1 MKYIKHYQCTECGK
15 TYTANTPM
23 NLCEDDGRPVKMVV
37 DVAGIDRDYP
47 SMTWYQPHV
56 KNMWR
61 FGPLLP
67 FDISAHPDNVCT
79 LGEGHTPI
87 IDISQYF
94 TCSELNLQVYL
105 KDEGQSYAGYG
116 ANPTGSF
123 KDRGMSVVATMARY
137 YGLTSLAVPTQGN
150 AGDSLSEYGVA
161 NDLDVVV
168 IMPDDT
174 PMPIMGKVAAYSLR
188 YAGISL
194 ELVKGTIREAGALM
208 KQKYLPKGY
217 FNCATFQEPG
227 WRIEGKKTMG
237 LELAEPWPG
246 IKPQWS
252 LPDAILY
259 PTGGGTGIIGMW
271 KAFDE
276 LEQLGIISSHRP
288 KIIAIQSTVNAPVV
302 SAFQQGLEDTIAT
315 DGGQTIATGINVPG
329 GVGHKAVL
337 RILNE
342 SNGAA
347 ISVNEDKIALHV
359 SALYQKFGI
368 WISPE
373 GAATV
378 AALAEAKSLGL
389 VDTNQNIVC
398 FNTGSAEKYLP
409 NIRELFSPELP

>member
-1 MKYIKHYQCTECGK
+1 MKYIKHYQCTDCGK
-15 TYTANTPM
+15 TYAADTPM

-37 DVAGIDRDYP
+37 DVASIAKDYP
-47 SMTWYQPHV
+47 SMTWYQPQV

-67 FDISAHPDNVCT
+67 FDISTDADNVCT
-79 LGEGHTPI
+79 LGEGHTPVV
-87 IDISQYF
+87 DISHYSA
-94 TCSELNLQVYL
+94 CSELNLQVYL
-105 KDEGQSYAGYG
+105 KDEGQPYAGYG

-137 YGLTSLAVPTQGN
+137 YGLSSLAVPTQGN

-161 NDLDVVV
+161 NDLNVAV

-174 PMPIMGKVAAYSLR
+174 PMPIMGKVAAYSLQHV
-188 YAGISL
+188 GISL
-194 ELVKGTIREAGALM
+194 DLVKGTIREAGALM
-208 KQKYLPKGY
+208 KQKYLPEGY

-237 LELAEPWPG
+237 LELAEPWPD

-259 PTGGGTGIIGMW
+259 PTGGGTGILGMW

-276 LEQLGIISSHRP
+276 LEQLGVIDSHRP

-315 DGGQTIATGINVPG
+315 DGGSTIATGINVPG

-337 RILNE
+337 RILTQ
-342 SNGAA
+342 SGGGA
-347 ISVNEDKIALHV
+347 ISVSEEQIALHV
-359 SALYQKFGI
+359 KGLYQKFGI

-378 AALAEAKSLGL
+378 AALAQAKSLGL
-389 VDTNQNIVC
+389 VGINQNIVC

-409 NIRELFSPELP
+409 NIRELFSPASP

>member
-1 MKYIKHYQCTECGK
+1 
-15 TYTANTPM
+15 M
-23 NLCEDDGRPVKMVV
+23 NLCEDDGRPVKMMVNI
-37 DVAGIDRDYP
+37 AAITRDYP

-67 FDISAHPDNVCT
+67 FDISTDPDSVCS
-79 LGEGHTPI
+79 LGEGYTPI
-87 IDISQYF
+87 IDVSQYLA
-94 TCSELNLQVYL
+94 CSELNLQVYL
-105 KDEGQSYAGYG
+105 KDEGQPYAGYG

-123 KDRGMSVVATMARY
+123 KDRGMSVVVTMARY
-137 YGLTSLAVPTQGN
+137 YGLSSLAVPTQGN

-161 NDLDVVV
+161 NDLDVAV

-174 PMPIMGKVAAYSLR
+174 PMPIMGKVAAYSLKHD
-188 YAGISL
+188 GISL
-194 ELVKGTIREAGALM
+194 DLVKGTIREAGALM
-208 KQKYLPKGY
+208 KQKYLPEGY

-237 LELAEPWPG
+237 LELAEPWPKF
-246 IKPQWS
+246 KPQWS

-259 PTGGGTGIIGMW
+259 PTGGGTGILGMW

-276 LEQLGIISSHRP
+276 LEELGIIGSHRP

-315 DGGQTIATGINVPG
+315 DGGLTIATGINVPG

-337 RILNE
+337 RIIRQ
-342 SNGAA
+342 SNGGA
-347 ISVNEDKIALHV
+347 ISVSEDQIALHV
-359 SALYQKFGI
+359 KGLYQKFGI

-378 AALAEAKSLGL
+378 AALAQAKLLGL
-389 VDTNQNIVC
+389 VDTNQSIVC

>member
-1 MKYIKHYQCTECGK
+1 MKYIKHYQCTECGRTYK
-15 TYTANTPM
+15 TDTPM
-23 NLCEDDGRPVKMVV
+23 NLCEDDGRPVKMMVNI
-37 DVAGIDRDYP
+37 AAITRDYP
-47 SMTWYQPHV
+47 SMTWYQPQV

-67 FDISAHPDNVCT
+67 FDISTDPDSVCS
-79 LGEGHTPI
+79 LGEGYTPI
-87 IDISQYF
+87 IDVSQYL

-105 KDEGQSYAGYG
+105 KDEGQPYAGYG

-123 KDRGMSVVATMARY
+123 KDRGMSVVVTMARY
-137 YGLTSLAVPTQGN
+137 YGLSSLAVPTQGN

-161 NDLDVVV
+161 NDLDVAV

-174 PMPIMGKVAAYSLR
+174 PMPIMGKVAAYSLKHD
-188 YAGISL
+188 GISL
-194 ELVKGTIREAGALM
+194 DLVKGTIREAGALM
-208 KQKYLPKGY
+208 KQKYLPEGY

-237 LELAEPWPG
+237 LELAEPWPKF
-246 IKPQWS
+246 KPQWS

-259 PTGGGTGIIGMW
+259 PTGGGTGILGMW

-276 LEQLGIISSHRP
+276 LEELGIIGSHRP

-302 SAFQQGLEDTIAT
+302 SAFQQGLEDPIAT
-315 DGGQTIATGINVPG
+315 DGGLTIATGINVPG

-337 RILNE
+337 RIIRQ
-342 SNGAA
+342 SNGGA
-347 ISVNEDKIALHV
+347 ISVSEDQIALHV
-359 SALYQKFGI
+359 KGLYQKFGI

-378 AALAEAKSLGL
+378 AALAQAKLLGL
-389 VDTNQNIVC
+389 VDTNQSIVC

>member
-1 MKYIKHYQCTECGK
+1 
-15 TYTANTPM
+15 
-23 NLCEDDGRPVKMVV
+23 
-37 DVAGIDRDYP
+37 
-47 SMTWYQPHV
+47 
-56 KNMWR
+56 MWR

-67 FDISAHPDNVCT
+67 FDISNDPDSVCS
-79 LGEGHTPI
+79 LGEGYTPI
-87 IDISQYF
+87 IDISQYLA
-94 TCSELNLQVYL
+94 CSELNLQVYL
-105 KDEGQSYAGYG
+105 KDEGQPYAGYG

-123 KDRGMSVVATMARY
+123 KDRGMSVVVTMARY
-137 YGLTSLAVPTQGN
+137 YGLSSLAVPTQGN

-161 NDLDVVV
+161 NDLDVAV

-174 PMPIMGKVAAYSLR
+174 PMPIMGKVAAYSLKHD
-188 YAGISL
+188 GISL
-194 ELVKGTIREAGALM
+194 DLVKGTIREAGALM
-208 KQKYLPKGY
+208 KQKYLPEGY

-237 LELAEPWPG
+237 LELAEPWPKF
-246 IKPQWS
+246 KPQWS

-259 PTGGGTGIIGMW
+259 PTGGGTGILGMW

-276 LEQLGIISSHRP
+276 LEELGIIGSHRP

-315 DGGQTIATGINVPG
+315 DGGLTIATGINVPG

-337 RILNE
+337 RIIRQ
-342 SNGAA
+342 SNGGA
-347 ISVNEDKIALHV
+347 ISVCEDQIALHV
-359 SALYQKFGI
+359 KGLYQKFGI

-373 GAATV
+373 GAATI
-378 AALAEAKSLGL
+378 AALAQAKLLGL
-389 VDTNQNIVC
+389 VDTDQSIVC

>member
-15 TYTANTPM
+15 TYTADIPM
-23 NLCEDDGRPVKMVV
+23 NLCEDDGRPVKMMV
-37 DVAGIDRDYP
+37 DVAAIAQDYP
-47 SMTWYQPHV
+47 SMTWYRPHV

-67 FDISAHPDNVCT
+67 FDISTDADKVCT

-87 IDISQYF
+87 IDISQYSA
-94 TCSELNLQVYL
+94 CSELNLQVYL
-105 KDEGQSYAGYG
+105 KDEGQPYADYG

-123 KDRGMSVVATMARY
+123 KDRGMSVVATMAHH
-137 YGLTSLAVPTQGN
+137 YGLSSLAVPTQGN

-161 NDLDVVV
+161 NDLNVAV
-168 IMPDDT
+168 IMPHDT
-174 PMPIMGKVAAYSLR
+174 PMPIMGKVAAYSLQH
-188 YAGISL
+188 AGISL
-194 ELVKGTIREAGALM
+194 DLVKGTIREAGALM
-208 KQKYLPKGY
+208 KQKYLPEGY

-237 LELAEPWPG
+237 LELAEPWPEF
-246 IKPQWS
+246 KPQWS

-259 PTGGGTGIIGMW
+259 PTGGGTGILGMW

-276 LEQLGIISSHRP
+276 LEQLGVIGPQRP
-288 KIIAIQSTVNAPVV
+288 KIIAIQSKVNAPVV
-302 SAFQQGLEDTIAT
+302 CAFQQGLEDTIAT
-315 DGGQTIATGINVPG
+315 DGGLTIATGINVPG

-337 RILNE
+337 RILRQ
-342 SNGAA
+342 SNGGA
-347 ISVNEDKIALHV
+347 ISVSEQQIALHV
-359 SALYQKFGI
+359 KGLYQKFGI

-378 AALAEAKSLGL
+378 AALAQAKSLGL
-389 VDTNQNIVC
+389 VDTDQNIVC

-409 NIRELFSPELP
+409 NIRELFSPASP